1 MKKLLATIAL
11 LTCLLSLTAC
21 SNDSMDDTQKATYQG
36 IANNCYSLMYSYGG
50 GDASTATLSETFL
63 SNVSL
68 RDWNTEA
75 ESLSEYVYIEGS
87 VLKSGV
93 ESWWTAMDTLE
104 TVSLKEA
111 DTTQWKVEET
121 NGTITVN
128 VPLQGD
134 KYTATLE
141 VTLDEEYNVN
151 GIVTNIN
158 YSFGDKMLK
167 AALNTLLGMGTVF
180 IVLIFISFIIS
191 AFGLIPKMQKALTKK
206 KSDKAEAAKDAVD
219 NTIAQIA
226 EREEDELSDDLELVA
241 VISAA
246 IAASEGAASADGFVV
261 RSIKRAS
268 RR

>member
-1 MKKLLATIAL
+1 
-11 LTCLLSLTAC
+11 
-21 SNDSMDDTQKATYQG
+21 MDDTQKATYQG

-104 TVSLKEA
+104 TVSLKES

-128 VPLQGD
+128 VPLQGS
-134 KYTATLE
+134 KHTATLE
-141 VTLDEEYNVN
+141 ITLDEEYNVN

-191 AFGLIPKMQKALTKK
+191 AFGLIPKMQKALAGKK
-206 KSDKAEAAKDAVD
+206 ADKPEAKDSVD

-246 IAASEGAASADGFVV
+246 IAASEGAASTDGFVV